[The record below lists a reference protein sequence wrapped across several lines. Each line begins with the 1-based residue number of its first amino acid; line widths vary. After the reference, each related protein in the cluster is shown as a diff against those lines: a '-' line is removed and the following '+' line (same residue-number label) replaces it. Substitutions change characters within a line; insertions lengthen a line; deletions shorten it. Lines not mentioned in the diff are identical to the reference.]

1 MIDPSHWYLL
11 PVGLGVA
18 SVAMAVGISG
28 SNFWLPLFLVALS
41 LPPRIAFWMALATM
55 VFGSGSGVVRNL
67 RAKTIDGRLAGHLLL
82 LAGPAAMLG
91 SFVATLV
98 PAAPLL
104 VLFALIAALSGV
116 RALRPVAPVE
126 PNGAQRATAERMGP
140 LRIAAGVGGLLQG
153 LVATGCG
160 TLLLPALLEHRRAAA
175 PRLVG
180 TSVLVVFVSAI
191 AAALARLDG
200 SMLAALAA
208 RQETIVSMLAFAA
221 PGVVLGGQLGP
232 RIAQRLPRR
241 TLRRCFG
248 VLLLLVA
255 VLVVVRAFGA

>member
-1 MIDPSHWYLL
+1 MIDPTYWYLL

-55 VFGSGSGVVRNL
+55 TFGSGSGVVRNL
-67 RAKTIDGRLAGHLLL
+67 RARTIDVRLAGRLLL
-82 LAGPAAMLG
+82 LAGPAAAVG
-91 SFVATLV
+91 SLV
-98 PAAPLL
+98 SVHVPTAPLL
-104 VLFALIAALSGV
+104 VLFALIAALSGI
-116 RALRPVAPVE
+116 RALLPKAPTDSASESSRP
-126 PNGAQRATAERMGP
+126 ERMGP
-140 LRIAAGVGGLLQG
+140 LWIASGIGGLLQG

-160 TLLLPALLEHRRAAA
+160 TVLLPALLEHRRAPA

-180 TSVLVVFVSAI
+180 TSVLVVFVSAVT
-191 AAALARLDG
+191 AGVARLDA
-200 SMLAALAA
+200 SMIAALQT
-208 RQETIVSMLAFAA
+208 RLHEVLGMLAFAL

-232 RIAQRLPRR
+232 RVAQRLPRE

-255 VLVVVRAFGA
+255 VLVIVRAFGT